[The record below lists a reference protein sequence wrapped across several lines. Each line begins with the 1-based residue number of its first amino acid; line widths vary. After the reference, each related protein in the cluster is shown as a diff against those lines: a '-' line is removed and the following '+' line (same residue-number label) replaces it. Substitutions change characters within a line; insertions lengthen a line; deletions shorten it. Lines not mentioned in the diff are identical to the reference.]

1 MSVMEPRL
9 TISVSVLAT
18 LGSGTYGLLLQVRS
32 GQNLFQAVTG
42 SPGVSDG
49 VDLRT
54 CATLGGRPRVS
65 RGAVSEKAGGTVS
78 YLLRTAR
85 AWRMA

>member
-32 GQNLFQAVTG
+32 GQNSCQASNTQAAQG
-42 SPGVSDG
+42 C
-49 VDLRT
+49 RT
-54 CATLGGRPRVS
+54 
-65 RGAVSEKAGGTVS
+65 E
-78 YLLRTAR
+78 
-85 AWRMA
+85 WI